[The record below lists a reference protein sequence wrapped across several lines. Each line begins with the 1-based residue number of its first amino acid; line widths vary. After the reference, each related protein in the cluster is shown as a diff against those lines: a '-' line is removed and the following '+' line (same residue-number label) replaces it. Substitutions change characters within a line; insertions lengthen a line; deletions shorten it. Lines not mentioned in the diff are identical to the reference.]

1 MTFRVRT
8 TSPYAAS
15 GAASRRDS
23 VPGMTSFELGADPV
37 EITAALVDLFSV
49 SGEEAAIAG
58 MVQAAL
64 EVQAGHLE
72 VVRNGDAVLA
82 RTNLGRPSR
91 IILAGH
97 LDTVPV
103 NGNLPLRREGSGDD
117 EVLHGLGT
125 VDMKGGDAV
134 FLHLAATIRE
144 PRHDVTFIFYD
155 NEEIEASKNGLG
167 RIERELP
174 EWLRGDLAIVGE
186 PSNAIIEA
194 GCQGTMRIELRTAG
208 KRAHTARAWMGE
220 NAIHTLGEPLRR
232 LEAYEA
238 RVVDIDG
245 LTYREGLQAIGVTGG
260 VAGNVVPD
268 AATLTVNHR
277 FAPDRSVA
285 QAEEHLREVFDGY
298 DVSVVDFAPGALPGL
313 SAPAAAELVAAA
325 DGKAV
330 AKLGWTDVARFAALG
345 IPAVNFGPGDPTLA
359 HTQQEHVAAS
369 EIRRVAA
376 ILRTLLT

>member
-1 MTFRVRT
+1 
-8 TSPYAAS
+8 
-15 GAASRRDS
+15 
-23 VPGMTSFELGADPV
+23 MTSFELEADPV
-37 EITAALVDLFSV
+37 DITAALVDLFSV

-58 MVQAAL
+58 IVEAAL
-64 EVQAGHLE
+64 QVQAGHLE
-72 VVRNGDAVLA
+72 VVRNGNTVLA

-91 IILAGH
+91 VILAGH

-103 NGNLPLRREGSGDD
+103 NDNLPSRREGSGDD

-155 NEEIEASKNGLG
+155 NEEVEAAKNGLG

-186 PSNAIIEA
+186 PSNAVIEA

-208 KRAHTARAWMGE
+208 ARAHTARAWMGV
-220 NAIHTLGEPLRR
+220 NAIHALGEPLRR

-245 LTYREGLQAIGVTGG
+245 LTYREGLQAIGITGG
-260 VAGNVVPD
+260 VAGNVLPD
-268 AATLTVNHR
+268 AAMLTINHR
-277 FAPDRSVA
+277 FAPDRS
-285 QAEEHLREVFDGY
+285 AEDAEKHLREVFDGY

-313 SAPAAAELVAAA
+313 SAPAAAELVEAAG
-325 DGKAV
+325 GKAV
-330 AKLGWTDVARFAALG
+330 AKLGWTDVARFSALG
-345 IPAVNFGPGDPTLA
+345 LPAVNFGPGDPTLA

-369 EIRRVAA
+369 EIRQVAN
-376 ILRTLLT
+376 ILRTFLT